1 MKHNFYFPTGGE
13 EGSIL
18 DLCRKSLSSSENQKD
33 IAFQVCRK
41 PQVAINVVL
50 TLKKYCGEKI
60 ALEFAEEVIRQ
71 TAYAYSR

>member
-1 MKHNFYFPTGGE
+1 MEKIYFPTGGE

-18 DLCRKSLSSSENQKD
+18 DLCRQSLKSYANQKD

-41 PQVAINVVL
+41 PQVAINVIS
-50 TLKKYCGEKI
+50 TLKQYCGEKI
-60 ALEFAEEVIRQ
+60 ALRFAEEVIRQ